1 MPMRI
6 VKDLLLFS
14 VAVGE
19 VRGLVSFAGA
29 SERAR
34 RPRFLERMRNYE
46 LSIFVA
52 PEVFI
57 F

>member
-1 MPMRI
+1 VPMRI